1 VTATEAGPT
10 VSPSLTELRAQR
22 NRRAVNSTWAAIAAR
37 VAALATSFLLIPLTI
52 GYLGV
57 EQYGILV
64 ALTALMSMFVFADLG
79 LGNGLLNLVSDAHGR
94 GDRDAASRAVSSA
107 FFMLVAVALAAGAI
121 ALLIYSAIPWTSLV
135 RVADPRLSGE
145 IAATAAILIAV
156 TLFSLPLGVIDRVRS
171 AYQEGYISSVLGFV
185 ASLAGV
191 LATLIAI
198 LLKLPLPW
206 LVALISLPPVA
217 ALLANGFELFRRRR
231 PWLAPHLR
239 RADRRVA
246 IKLAKIGFLFM
257 ILQLAVAVAYQSDVV
272 VAGSVLGP
280 KAAATYSVTL
290 KFFFLAPSF
299 LGMFL
304 ATLWPAYTEALARGD
319 TRWVR
324 QTLAR
329 SVAIAGL
336 VSGGAALGLVLI
348 GGWVIRTWTGGAI
361 DPPVELLVGAALW
374 SVVYATFTAIAM
386 LLNAA
391 SVVLF
396 QVVLASTMAIASIG
410 LSILLANI
418 IGLPGIVWGTLLAY
432 VVFAAI
438 PVLVFMPRFLRSL
451 ERKSAETAGTDG

>member
-1 VTATEAGPT
+1 MTATEAGPT
-10 VSPSLTELRAQR
+10 VTPSIAELRAQR
-22 NRRAVNSTWAAIAAR
+22 NRRAMNSTWAAVAAR
-37 VAALATSFLLIPLTI
+37 LATLGTSFLLIPLTI

-94 GDRDAASRAVSSA
+94 DDRDAASRAVSSA
-107 FFMLVAVALAAGAI
+107 FFMLVAVALAAGSV
-121 ALLIYSAIPWTSLV
+121 ALALCSLVPWSSLV
-135 RVADPRLSGE
+135 RVADSSLDSE

-156 TLFSLPLGVIDRVRS
+156 TLLSLPLGVIDRIRS
-171 AYQEGYISSVLGFV
+171 AYQEGYISSSLGLV
-185 ASLAGV
+185 AAFAAV
-191 LATLIAI
+191 LATVIAI
-198 LLKLPLPW
+198 RLKLPLPW
-206 LVALISLPPVA
+206 LVAVISVPPVA

-231 PWLAPHLR
+231 PWLAPRLR

-246 IKLAKIGFLFM
+246 VKLARIGFLFL

-324 QTLAR
+324 QTLVR

-336 VSGGAALGLVLI
+336 VSGGAALGLVI
-348 GGWVIRTWTGGAI
+348 AGGWVIRMWTGGAI
-361 DPPVELLVGAALW
+361 DPPVELLIGAALW
-374 SVVYATFTAIAM
+374 SFVYATFSAIAM

-396 QVVLASTMAIASIG
+396 QVVLASIMATASIG
-410 LSILLANI
+410 LSIVLANV
-418 IGLPGIVWGTLLAY
+418 IGLPGIVWGTLIAY
-432 VVFAAI
+432 VAFAAI
-438 PVLVFMPRFLRSL
+438 PVLLYMPRFLRSI
-451 ERKSAETAGTDG
+451 ERRSSELAVADG